1 MATKKLLLPRGE
13 DYPIELTSVFVWT
26 GAFVSRGDKLYT
38 MKAPSGREVL
48 VRAPMDGVV
57 TGHVWN
63 VGDKLSARQ
72 QLLGIDPV
80 AAVRPEVTE
89 NNFEKAFDEEDD
101 IRDAQPSPAPQKP
114 APKKPAAK
122 LRRAKRAAAA
132 PVDKKTKAEAVKRN
146 TTSARIV
153 TLLRIIVAGMLF
165 LPLTYVALHLA
176 HSVPFPILADRLLFL
191 AIMLPLPWIVAYLA
205 GLLWVLMLPA
215 ALVLI
220 IVDFDFGNAKGARY
234 AFLLGAAIVAVS
246 FFMPL
251 NTLKAY
257 SSPML
262 SELVGRL
269 TGGPVLLYDQKL
281 YVLGRQ
287 VNIPRQ
293 PKIERAWRLGP
304 YGAVIEKSLILTDQ
318 GRSLDPAK
326 IISDA
331 QRNTDGEL
339 SYRCAKFNLDSII
352 SQRSDTQRY
361 ADHAIFYSPDL
372 GAKDPSYTGTEF
384 FINSTGQVARLR
396 ETKRSLGS
404 LKSSCASAD
413 DAFRVPEY

>member
-89 NNFEKAFDEEDD
+89 NNFEKAFDEKDD
-101 IRDAQPSPAPQKP
+101 IRDAQPSPAP
-114 APKKPAAK
+114 KKPAAK
-122 LRRAKRAAAA
+122 PRRAKRSTAT

-146 TTSARIV
+146 TAAAKLV
-153 TLLRIIVAGMLF
+153 ALLRVIVAGMLF
-165 LPLTYVALHLA
+165 LPLTYVALHVA
-176 HSVPFPILADRLLFL
+176 HSVPFPILADSLLFL

-205 GLLWVLMLPA
+205 GLLWVLMLPVA
-215 ALVLI
+215 FVLI
-220 IVDFDFGNAKGARY
+220 IVDFAFGNAKGGRY
-234 AFLLGAAIVAVS
+234 AFMLGAAIVAVS

-257 SSPML
+257 STPLL

-318 GRSLDPAK
+318 GRSLDPAT

-352 SQRSDTQRY
+352 SRRSDTQRY

-372 GAKDPSYTGTEF
+372 SAKDPNYTGTEF
-384 FINSTGQVARLR
+384 FINSTGQIARLR
-396 ETKRSLGS
+396 ETKRALGS
-404 LKSSCASAD
+404 LKSSCDSAD

>member
-26 GAFVSRGDKLYT
+26 GAFVSKGDKLYT

-63 VGDKLSARQ
+63 VGDKLRARQ

-89 NNFEKAFDEEDD
+89 NTFEKAFDEKDD
-101 IRDAQPSPAPQKP
+101 IRDAQPSPAP
-114 APKKPAAK
+114 KKPAAK
-122 LRRAKRAAAA
+122 PRRAKRSTAT
-132 PVDKKTKAEAVKRN
+132 PVDKKTKAETVKQT
-146 TTSARIV
+146 TTSARFV
-153 TLLRIIVAGMLF
+153 TLLRVIVAAMIF
-165 LPLTYVALHLA
+165 LPLTYVALHVA
-176 HSVPFPILADRLLFL
+176 HSVPFPILADSLLFL
-191 AIMLPLPWIVAYLA
+191 ALMLPLPWIVAYLT
-205 GLLWVLMLPA
+205 GLLWVLMLPLA
-215 ALVLI
+215 FVLI
-220 IVDFDFGNAKGARY
+220 IVDFAFGNAKGGRY

-251 NTLKAY
+251 NTLRAY
-257 SSPML
+257 STPQL
-262 SELVGRL
+262 SELVGHL
-269 TGGPVLLYDQKL
+269 TGGPILLYDQKL

-304 YGAVIEKSLILTDQ
+304 YGAVIEKSFILTDQ
-318 GRSLDPAK
+318 GQSLDPAK

-331 QRNTDGEL
+331 QLNADGKL

-352 SQRSDTQRY
+352 SRRNDTQRY
-361 ADHAIFYSPDL
+361 ADHAIFYSP
-372 GAKDPSYTGTEF
+372 GPSAKDPSYTGTEF
-384 FINSTGQVARLR
+384 FINSTGQVVRRR

-404 LKSSCASAD
+404 LKSSCDSAD

>member
-38 MKAPSGREVL
+38 MKASSGREVL

-63 VGDKLSARQ
+63 VGDKLSSRQ

-89 NNFEKAFDEEDD
+89 NNFEKAFDEKDD
-101 IRDAQPSPAPQKP
+101 IRNARPSP

-122 LRRAKRAAAA
+122 PRRAKRSTAT
-132 PVDKKTKAEAVKRN
+132 PVDKKTKAEAVKQK
-146 TTSARIV
+146 TTSARLV
-153 TLLRIIVAGMLF
+153 TLLRVIVAGMLF
-165 LPLTYVALHLA
+165 LPLTYVALHVA
-176 HSVPFPILADRLLFL
+176 HSVPFPILADSLLFL
-191 AIMLPLPWIVAYLA
+191 ALMLPLPWIVAYLA
-205 GLLWVLMLPA
+205 GLLWVLMLPVA
-215 ALVLI
+215 FVFI
-220 IVDFDFGNAKGARY
+220 IVDFAFGNAKGGRY

-257 SSPML
+257 ITPQL
-262 SELVGRL
+262 SELVGQL
-269 TGGPVLLYDQKL
+269 TGGPVLLYDEKL

-293 PKIERAWRLGP
+293 PKIERVWRLGP
-304 YGAVIEKSLILTDQ
+304 YGAVIEKSFILTDQ
-318 GRSLDPAK
+318 GQSLDPAK

-331 QRNTDGEL
+331 QLNADGKL

-352 SQRSDTQRY
+352 SRRSDTQRY
-361 ADHAIFYSPDL
+361 ADHAIFYSPDPS
-372 GAKDPSYTGTEF
+372 AKDPSYTGTEF
-384 FINSTGQVARLR
+384 FINSTGQVVRRR

-404 LKSSCASAD
+404 LKSSCDSAD

>member
-26 GAFVSRGDKLYT
+26 GAFVSKGDKLYT

-89 NNFEKAFDEEDD
+89 NTFEKAFDEKDD
-101 IRDAQPSPAPQKP
+101 IRDAQPSPAP
-114 APKKPAAK
+114 KKPAAK
-122 LRRAKRAAAA
+122 PRRAKRSTAT
-132 PVDKKTKAEAVKRN
+132 PVDKKTKAEAVKQT
-146 TTSARIV
+146 TTSARFV
-153 TLLRIIVAGMLF
+153 TLLRVIVAGMLF
-165 LPLTYVALHLA
+165 LPLTYVALHVA
-176 HSVPFPILADRLLFL
+176 HSVPFPILADSLLFL
-191 AIMLPLPWIVAYLA
+191 ALMLPLPWIVAYPA
-205 GLLWVLMLPA
+205 GLLWVLMLPVA
-215 ALVLI
+215 FVFI
-220 IVDFDFGNAKGARY
+220 IVDFAFGNAKGGRY

-257 SSPML
+257 STPQL
-262 SELVGRL
+262 SELVGHL
-269 TGGPVLLYDQKL
+269 TGGPVLLYDEKL

-287 VNIPRQ
+287 VNIPQQ
-293 PKIERAWRLGP
+293 PKIERVWRLGP
-304 YGAVIEKSLILTDQ
+304 YGAVIEKSFILTDQ
-318 GRSLDPAK
+318 GQSLDPAK

-331 QRNTDGEL
+331 QLNADGKL

-352 SQRSDTQRY
+352 SRRSDTQRY
-361 ADHAIFYSPDL
+361 ADHAIFYSPDPS
-372 GAKDPSYTGTEF
+372 AKDPSYTGTEF
-384 FINSTGQVARLR
+384 FINSTGQVVRRR

-404 LKSSCASAD
+404 LKSSCDSAD

>member
-146 TTSARIV
+146 TTSARLV

-165 LPLTYVALHLA
+165 F
-176 HSVPFPILADRLLFL
+176 FP
-191 AIMLPLPWIVAYLA
+191 
-205 GLLWVLMLPA
+205 
-215 ALVLI
+215 
-220 IVDFDFGNAKGARY
+220 
-234 AFLLGAAIVAVS
+234 
-246 FFMPL
+246 
-251 NTLKAY
+251 
-257 SSPML
+257 
-262 SELVGRL
+262 
-269 TGGPVLLYDQKL
+269 
-281 YVLGRQ
+281 
-287 VNIPRQ
+287 
-293 PKIERAWRLGP
+293 
-304 YGAVIEKSLILTDQ
+304 
-318 GRSLDPAK
+318 
-326 IISDA
+326 
-331 QRNTDGEL
+331 
-339 SYRCAKFNLDSII
+339 
-352 SQRSDTQRY
+352 
-361 ADHAIFYSPDL
+361 
-372 GAKDPSYTGTEF
+372 
-384 FINSTGQVARLR
+384 
-396 ETKRSLGS
+396 
-404 LKSSCASAD
+404 
-413 DAFRVPEY
+413 

>member
-1 MATKKLLLPRGE
+1 MASKKLLLPRGE
-13 DYPIELTSVFVWT
+13 DYPIELISVFVWT
-26 GAFVSRGDKLYT
+26 GAFVSKGDKLYT

-89 NNFEKAFDEEDD
+89 NNIEKAFEEKDD
-101 IRDAQPSPAPQKP
+101 IRDAQPSPAP
-114 APKKPAAK
+114 KKPAAK
-122 LRRAKRAAAA
+122 PRRAKRSTAT
-132 PVDKKTKAEAVKRN
+132 PVDKKTKAEAVKQT
-146 TTSARIV
+146 TTSARFV
-153 TLLRIIVAGMLF
+153 TLLRVMVAGMLF
-165 LPLTYVALHLA
+165 LPLTYVALHVA
-176 HSVPFPILADRLLFL
+176 HSVPFPILADSLLFL
-191 AIMLPLPWIVAYLA
+191 ALMLPLPWIVAYLA
-205 GLLWVLMLPA
+205 GLLWVLMLPVA
-215 ALVLI
+215 FVFI
-220 IVDFDFGNAKGARY
+220 IVDFAFGNAKGGRY

-257 SSPML
+257 STPQL
-262 SELVGRL
+262 SELVGHL
-269 TGGPVLLYDQKL
+269 TGGPVLLYDEKL

-287 VNIPRQ
+287 VNIPQQ
-293 PKIERAWRLGP
+293 PKIERVWRLGP
-304 YGAVIEKSLILTDQ
+304 YGAVIEKSFILTDQ
-318 GRSLDPAK
+318 GQSLDPAK

-331 QRNTDGEL
+331 QLNADGKL

-352 SQRSDTQRY
+352 SRRSDAQRY
-361 ADHAIFYSPDL
+361 ADHAIFYSPDPS
-372 GAKDPSYTGTEF
+372 AKDPSYTGTEF
-384 FINSTGQVARLR
+384 FINSTGQVVRRR

-404 LKSSCASAD
+404 LKSSCDSAD
-413 DAFRVPEY
+413 EAFRVPEY

>member
-1 MATKKLLLPRGE
+1 LLLPRGE

-26 GAFVSRGDKLYT
+26 GAFVSKGDKLYT

-89 NNFEKAFDEEDD
+89 NTFEKAFDEKDD
-101 IRDAQPSPAPQKP
+101 IRDAQPSPAP
-114 APKKPAAK
+114 KKPAAK
-122 LRRAKRAAAA
+122 PRRAKRSTAT
-132 PVDKKTKAEAVKRN
+132 PVDKKTKAEAVKQT
-146 TTSARIV
+146 TTSARFV
-153 TLLRIIVAGMLF
+153 TLLRVIVAGMLF
-165 LPLTYVALHLA
+165 LPLTYVALHVA
-176 HSVPFPILADRLLFL
+176 HSVPFPILADSLLFL
-191 AIMLPLPWIVAYLA
+191 ALMLPLPWIVAYPA
-205 GLLWVLMLPA
+205 GLLWVLMLPVA
-215 ALVLI
+215 FVFI
-220 IVDFDFGNAKGARY
+220 IVDFAFGNAKGGRY

-257 SSPML
+257 STPQL
-262 SELVGRL
+262 SELVGHL
-269 TGGPVLLYDQKL
+269 TGGPVLLYDEKL

-287 VNIPRQ
+287 VNIPQQ
-293 PKIERAWRLGP
+293 PKIERVWRLGP
-304 YGAVIEKSLILTDQ
+304 YGAVIEKSFILTDQ
-318 GRSLDPAK
+318 GQSLDPAK

-331 QRNTDGEL
+331 QLNADGKL

-352 SQRSDTQRY
+352 SRRSDTQRY
-361 ADHAIFYSPDL
+361 ADHAIFYSPDPS
-372 GAKDPSYTGTEF
+372 AKDPSYTGTEF
-384 FINSTGQVARLR
+384 FINSTGQVVRRR

-404 LKSSCASAD
+404 LKSSCDSAD